1 MISRDV
7 QEKLAGH
14 AFIDADFRE
23 RLFADPQSAAK
34 ELGIYL
40 SDEDAKIIGAIDKD
54 KIETAVKQANEAF
67 GPRKF
72 DW

>member
-14 AFIDADFRE
+14 AYVDSGFRE

-34 ELGIYL
+34 EIGIYL
-40 SDEDAKIIGAIDKD
+40 SDDDAKLISAVDKD
-54 KIETAVKQANEAF
+54 KIDAAVRQANEAF